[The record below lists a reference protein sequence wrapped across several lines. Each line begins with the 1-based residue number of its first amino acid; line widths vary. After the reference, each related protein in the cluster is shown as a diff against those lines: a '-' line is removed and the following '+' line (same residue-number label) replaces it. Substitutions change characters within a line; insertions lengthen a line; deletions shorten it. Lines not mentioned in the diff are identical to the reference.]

1 MTRGRYLSTR
11 KKNRRSTL
19 REITNSGPNEVSI
32 AIARKALHKAG
43 INSRIAKKKP
53 FLKNSHVKNRREFV
67 KSYSSWTMDE
77 WKKVIWTDESSLELG
92 HNSRQVRVWRN
103 EDEAYLEE
111 CLVPTFKS
119 GRSSVMVWGAIAW
132 GKKSELVVL
141 EKGRRTASD
150 FVDQVYEG
158 PLLRFLEEFSTP
170 ILMEDGAPIHK
181 AIVAKKWRERHG
193 ITKMVWPAQSPDMN
207 PIENIWK
214 ILKDEVQKKFQQG
227 MSLETFKEVIVEA
240 WNSIEIEKINS
251 LIEGVPERLECLRK
265 NRGRS
270 TRF

>member
-1 MTRGRYLSTR
+1 MRGRLLYTP

-19 REITNSGPNEVSI
+19 TEITNSGANEVSI
-32 AIARKALHKAG
+32 CTVRKALKNAG
-43 INSRIAKKKP
+43 LNSRIAKKKP
-53 FLKNSHVKNRREFV
+53 FLKESHIKNRREFV
-67 KSYSSWTMDE
+67 KNYSSWTMDE
-77 WKKVIWTDESSLELG
+77 WKNVIWTDESSIELG

-103 EDEAYLEE
+103 EEDAYLEE

-119 GRSSVMVWGAIAW
+119 GRSSIMVWGAIAW

-158 PLLRFLEEFSTP
+158 GLLRFLEGFSTP
-170 ILMEDGAPIHK
+170 ILMEDGAPIHR
-181 AIVAKKWRERHG
+181 AIVAKNWRESHG
-193 ITKMVWPAQSPDMN
+193 VTKMVWPAQSPDMN
-207 PIENIWK
+207 PIENLWK
-214 ILKDEVQKKFQQG
+214 ILKDEVQKRFQQG
-227 MSLETFKEVIVEA
+227 MSLETYKDVVIEA

-251 LIEGVPERLECLRK
+251 LIEGVPGRLECLK
-265 NRGRS
+265 KTRGGS